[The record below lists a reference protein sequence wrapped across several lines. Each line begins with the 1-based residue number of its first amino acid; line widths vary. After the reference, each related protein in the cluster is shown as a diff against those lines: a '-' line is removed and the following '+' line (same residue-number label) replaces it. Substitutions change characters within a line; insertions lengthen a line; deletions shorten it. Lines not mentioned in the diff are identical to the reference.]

1 MSFPHVYRINL
12 MAIFNDYTGKASV
25 LRHLKAQGLQ
35 VNAGLSKPES
45 NPKVMKNMLKG
56 VLASPLHLSPASLSG
71 FNVCPQSSAGCRNAC
86 LHSAGNPLYK
96 AGKYKARLAKTK
108 AYFEERKAFVALIA
122 FEIEA
127 LQIKALRMGMQ
138 CAVRLNATS
147 DIAWERVAVNV
158 NGTDYKN
165 LMEAFPKCEF
175 YDYTKVTKRAIAW
188 GKAKAWPSNYHITF
202 SKAEDNDH
210 AVKLVLAAGGNVA
223 AVFDKVPSEW
233 NGTQVIDGDEH
244 DFRPLD
250 PRGCIV
256 GLKAKGDAK
265 ADTSGFVVR
274 LKELVQ

>member
-1 MSFPHVYRINL
+1 

-25 LRHLKAQGLQ
+25 LRHLKSKGLQ

-56 VLASPLHLSPASLSG
+56 VLSSPLHLSPASISG
-71 FNVCPQSSAGCRNAC
+71 FNVCPQSSYGCRNAC
-86 LHSAGNPLYK
+86 LHSAGNPMYRL
-96 AGKYKARLAKTK
+96 GKYKARLAKTK

-158 NGTDYKN
+158 NGTDHKS
-165 LMEAFPKCEF
+165 LMDAFPACEF
-175 YDYTKVTKRAIAW
+175 YDYSKTTKRALAW
-188 GKAKAWPSNYHITF
+188 AKGGKAWPANYHITF
-202 SKAEDNDH
+202 SKAEDNDD

-223 AVFDKVPSEW
+223 AVFDKVPTEW
-233 NGTQVIDGDEH
+233 NGVQVVDGDEH

-250 PRGCIV
+250 PRSSSGCIV

-265 ADTSGFVVR
+265 TDTSGFVVR
-274 LKELVQ
+274 LQGLTTKGQVL

>member
-1 MSFPHVYRINL
+1 

-25 LRHLKAQGLQ
+25 LRHLKAKGLQ

-56 VLASPLHLSPASLSG
+56 VLSSPLHLSPAKLSG
-71 FNVCPQSSAGCRNAC
+71 YEVCPQRSAGCTLAC
-86 LHSAGNPLYK
+86 LHTAGNPMYK
-96 AGKYKARLAKTK
+96 AGKFAARLAKTK

-147 DIAWERVAVNV
+147 DIAWERVPVNV
-158 NGTDYKN
+158 NGTDHKN
-165 LMEAFPKCEF
+165 LMDAFPDCEF
-175 YDYTKVTKRAIAW
+175 YDYSKVVKRAFAW
-188 GKAKAWPSNYHITF
+188 AKGGKAWPSNYHITF
-202 SKAEDNDH
+202 SKDEDNDD

-223 AVFDKVPSEW
+223 AVFDKVPNEW
-233 NGTQVIDGDEH
+233 NGVQVIDGDSH
-244 DFRPLD
+244 DFRPFD
-250 PRGCIV
+250 ARSPNGCIV

-265 ADTSGFVVR
+265 TDASGFVVR
-274 LKELVQ
+274 LQGLTTKGQVI

>member
-1 MSFPHVYRINL
+1 

-25 LRHLKAQGLQ
+25 LRHLKSKGLQ

-56 VLASPLHLSPASLSG
+56 VLSSPLHLSPASLSG

-108 AYFEERKAFVALIA
+108 AYFAERKAFVALIA

-165 LMEAFPKCEF
+165 LMDAFPNCEF
-175 YDYTKVTKRAIAW
+175 YDYTKTVKRSIAW

-202 SKAEDNDH
+202 SKAEDNDD
-210 AVKLVLAAGGNVA
+210 AVALVLAAGGNVA
-223 AVFDKVPSEW
+223 AVFDKIPTEW
-233 NGTQVIDGDEH
+233 NGVQVIDGDAH

-250 PRGCIV
+250 PRSPNGCIV

-265 ADTSGFVVR
+265 TDSSGFVVR
-274 LKELVQ
+274 LQGLTTRGQVI